1 MPTKRRTKRRRKY
14 KTNLSTIYE
23 EKPSDTK
30 RRSSPNR
37 TLKKNN
43 QPRLLTKNQRDDS
56 IVKLAEKKAQEIQRE
71 DKQLGCFGR
80 FCKNIKSKLTRADTR
95 GGGLPKLSEKDHE
108 LIIQH
113 YGKVLPKTKRAKKSK
128 AERLVAQ
135 KLCSCIK
142 KITKK
147 SRKKSTRSRAIGI
160 CSYAVVKNRGMKHHG
175 FTCSKR
181 SKIKKLSKTR
191 KIVYKRP
198 YKPRKKKKTKKN
210 QERKPKKPKK

>member
-1 MPTKRRTKRRRKY
+1 MPTRRRKY
-14 KTNLSTIYE
+14 KSNLPTIYE
-23 EKPSDTK
+23 DGATK
-30 RRSSPNR
+30 RRTRRTPSRRTPRR
-37 TLKKNN
+37 TLKRSPPIL
-43 QPRLLTKNQRDDS
+43 PRGRSDS
-56 IVKLAEKKAQEIQRE
+56 IKNLVIKKARE
-71 DKQLGCFGR
+71 DEQLGCFGK
-80 FCKNIKSKLTRADTR
+80 FCKNIKSKLTRRARRAGTR
-95 GGGLPKLSEKDHE
+95 GAGTRGAGLPKLSEKDHE

-128 AERLVAQ
+128 AERLVAH

-147 SRKKSTRSRAIGI
+147 SRKKPVRARAIGI

-198 YKPRKKKKTKKN
+198 YKPRKKKRKPRKTKRKTKK
-210 QERKPKKPKK
+210 